1 MTACLPP
8 RPGPGLLPASAPRR
22 PRSPGRR
29 FSSSSSPLPA
39 KLSDHPPF
47 SLEHALARC
56 CCPHALPRPAAQWP
70 GPLTVPCPSLGRCGL
85 PGWERLC
92 VITRRAGFPGTLGR
106 RLEREG
112 HFLHVHPGARGL
124 PPGSGPLPTFHG
136 LQKTPHSPLPSSTWL
151 SAAAPSP
158 FSASSLMPRVTE
170 KKETGVRN
178 FFREIRV
185 CFPILYLGISV
196 R

>member
-56 CCPHALPRPAAQWP
+56 CCPHALPHPAAQWP
-70 GPLTVPCPSLGRCGL
+70 GPLTVPCPSLGRVACRGGRDSVSSL
-85 PGWERLC
+85 EGQAFRALWAEDWKERVISSMFIQAPGGC
-92 VITRRAGFPGTLGR
+92 
-106 RLEREG
+106 
-112 HFLHVHPGARGL
+112 HPG
-124 PPGSGPLPTFHG
+124 
-136 LQKTPHSPLPSSTWL
+136 Q
-151 SAAAPSP
+151 APSP
-158 FSASSLMPRVTE
+158 RSTVSRKHPTLHFPA
-170 KKETGVRN
+170 VRSCRRQLRRH
-178 FFREIRV
+178 FQR
-185 CFPILYLGISV
+185 PL
-196 R
+196 